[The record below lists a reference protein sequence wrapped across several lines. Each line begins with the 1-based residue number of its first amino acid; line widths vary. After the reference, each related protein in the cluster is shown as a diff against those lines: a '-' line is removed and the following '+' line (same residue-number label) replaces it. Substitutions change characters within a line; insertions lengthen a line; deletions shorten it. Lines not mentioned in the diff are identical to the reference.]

1 MRDAHPQLGGNLMA
15 ELTRHRARSVFRRR
29 LIVATTTVVA
39 ASIVFTYPASANNA
53 GKPRTLT
60 ASASG
65 LSSAFASSD
74 LHVTVEP
81 TSLSLLSPNPAPTPP
96 PNTAPQRL
104 TGQGSGAQS
113 ASIGMPVHVRVLPG
127 KAQWLVDTSPGAAA
141 PGNTRILAGTVLY
154 AVGDNRS
161 WKLVAHVIGIDGK
174 VVIPA
179 CVSTDTPLEGDL
191 QRAISGDTVTVDGQ
205 GIVVCEGVQGQSGGV
220 FSVSLDVQGRATGD
234 IAITVEL
241 VL

>member
-1 MRDAHPQLGGNLMA
+1 
-15 ELTRHRARSVFRRR
+15 
-29 LIVATTTVVA
+29 
-39 ASIVFTYPASANNA
+39 
-53 GKPRTLT
+53 
-60 ASASG
+60 
-65 LSSAFASSD
+65 
-74 LHVTVEP
+74 
-81 TSLSLLSPNPAPTPP
+81 
-96 PNTAPQRL
+96 
-104 TGQGSGAQS
+104 
-113 ASIGMPVHVRVLPG
+113 
-127 KAQWLVDTSPGAAA
+127 
-141 PGNTRILAGTVLY
+141 VLY

-161 WKLVAHVIGIDGK
+161 WKLVAHVSGIDGK

-191 QRAISGDTVTVDGQ
+191 QRAISGDTLTVDGQ